1 MRTISHGVASAEGN
15 GIGVTNLLVQQNG
28 VESMVPSPV
37 VGSVSP
43 RRSLLDMKF
52 RLMLGDLA
60 ALLIGGA
67 LAFAMQRLV
76 RPVPRFVWTDH
87 LTLFFIGVPFFAL
100 GAGTNHLY
108 RARDNERPSQESL
121 NIVKAVGTGMA
132 GLVAVALG
140 LQYKD
145 LSRLWI
151 VAVAVTVT
159 GTLMIDRA
167 IARRIFARMR
177 REGTLRRRIV
187 IVGTDAHAIG
197 LLHRFQRRADLGY
210 EVVGFVGTDDIG
222 ERGGVGVL
230 GGFDDLLPVLS
241 ATEAVGVVVSLGSV
255 TSEVVN
261 QMVRRLT
268 DASYHIAISTSL
280 HDIDVSRIRSQQMD
294 GVTFTYVESVIRT
307 GWRALA
313 KRGFDIVI
321 ASTILL
327 VTMPIIAIAALCV
340 KFDSPGPVVFRQKR
354 VGLDGRQFQVLKLRS
369 MTIDAEQRKE
379 ELRDQN
385 EMDGALFKITND
397 PRITRFGRIIRK
409 LSIDEL
415 PQLIN
420 VLGGSMSMVGPRPA
434 LPDEVAEW
442 SPEVR
447 DRLRVLPGITGL
459 WQISGRSGTTFE
471 EYKRLDL
478 YYVDNWS
485 LRHDLRICFKTVGVV
500 LGGHGAA

>member
-1 MRTISHGVASAEGN
+1 MT
-15 GIGVTNLLVQQNG
+15 
-28 VESMVPSPV
+28 
-37 VGSVSP
+37 
-43 RRSLLDMKF
+43 
-52 RLMLGDLA
+52 A
-60 ALLIGGA
+60 ALI
-67 LAFAMQRLV
+67 
-76 RPVPRFVWTDH
+76 
-87 LTLFFIGVPFFAL
+87 
-100 GAGTNHLY
+100 
-108 RARDNERPSQESL
+108 
-121 NIVKAVGTGMA
+121 
-132 GLVAVALG
+132 
-140 LQYKD
+140 
-145 LSRLWI
+145 
-151 VAVAVTVT
+151 
-159 GTLMIDRA
+159 IDRM

-177 REGTLRRRIV
+177 RDGQLRRRIV

-197 LLHRFQRRADLGY
+197 LLHRFHRRPDLGY
-210 EVVGFVGTDDIG
+210 EVVGFVGADDIG
-222 ERGGVGVL
+222 ERAGVRVL